1 MPRVIA
7 CFKYSIDA
15 SELRIDPST
24 RKPVVEG
31 AKRKTGDIDKRAI
44 EEAIRVKE
52 RTGWTATGLCVGPQ
66 AAREAAREALAMGL
80 DEVYILSDPAFEGSD
95 TLATARLLAAA
106 ARKLGDY
113 KLILCGEMAL
123 DGLSAQ
129 VGPRLAELLDLPQVT
144 YVRKLSVEGEK
155 LTAERDLEEEYE
167 VVEVELPAVVTVT
180 REINEP
186 RLPSLRDILR
196 ASKKPIVYWGA
207 GDLEVGADVVGE
219 KGSKVKVAD
228 VYAPEVKRKGV
239 IIEEK
244 PAEEAAEELVKYL
257 LQEGVLR

>member
-24 RKPVVEG
+24 RRPIVEG
-31 AKRKTGDIDKRAI
+31 AKRKTGDMDKRAI
-44 EEAIRVKE
+44 EEAIRIKE
-52 RTGWTATGLCVGPQ
+52 KTGWTATGLCVGPQ

-80 DEVYILSDPAFEGSD
+80 DEAYILSDPAFEGSD

-106 ARKLGDY
+106 VQRLGDY
-113 KLILCGEMAL
+113 KILLCGEMSL

-129 VGPRLAELLDLPQVT
+129 VGPRLAELLGLPQVT
-144 YVRKLSVEGEK
+144 YVRRLSIEGDKLV
-155 LTAERDLEEEYE
+155 AERDLEEEYE
-167 VVEVELPAVVTVT
+167 VVEVSLPAVVTVT

-207 GDLEVGADVVGE
+207 SDLGLDASIIGE
-219 KGSKVKVAD
+219 KGAKVKVAE

-239 IIEEK
+239 VIEEK

-257 LQEGVLR
+257 LQEGVLG